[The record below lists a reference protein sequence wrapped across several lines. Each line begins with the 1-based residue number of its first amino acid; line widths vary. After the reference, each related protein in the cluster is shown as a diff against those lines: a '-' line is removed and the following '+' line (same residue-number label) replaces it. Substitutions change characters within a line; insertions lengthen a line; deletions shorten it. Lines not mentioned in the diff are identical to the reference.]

1 MFTTQ
6 EYVTMVLAGSAVVL
20 SVGLLR
26 YCFKE
31 LNKIDFYTGEK

>member
-6 EYVTMVLAGSAVVL
+6 EYVAMVLAGSAVVL

-26 YCFKE
+26 YCIVE
-31 LNKIDFYTGEK
+31 LSKIGFYTGEK